1 MSVSLN
7 LENTGIRPYSEG
19 HPVVGVLVT
28 DGAPS
33 NSEKTQEFA
42 DIVRNQGFSS
52 INKNKAIKLRQ
63 KHNIGMSLDE
73 ILSPGK
79 LTVFQVV
86 LPMKPLIYKA
96 RSFRSYFF
104 PSKCKAK
111 CLERLTCNQD
121 ILS

>member
-1 MSVSLN
+1 MSLSLN

-52 INKNKAIKLRQ
+52 TNA
-63 KHNIGMSLDE
+63 MSLDE

-79 LTVFQVV
+79 LTVV
-86 LPMKPLIYKA
+86 LPMKPLMYKA
-96 RSFRSYFF
+96 RSFGSYFF